1 MEGEN
6 AIYIWKRVNFIDNLP
21 EKVKG
26 LEADVKPQNG
36 LFEPKASYPFC
47 GFVFNQIPDPLVFLR
62 LWSGA

>member
-26 LEADVKPQNG
+26 LEADVKPQTG
-36 LFEPKASYPFC
+36 LFEPKAVIHFAAS
-47 GFVFNQIPDPLVFLR
+47 FLIR
-62 LWSGA
+62 FQTL

>member
-26 LEADVKPQNG
+26 LEADVKP
-36 LFEPKASYPFC
+36 
-47 GFVFNQIPDPLVFLR
+47 
-62 LWSGA
+62 